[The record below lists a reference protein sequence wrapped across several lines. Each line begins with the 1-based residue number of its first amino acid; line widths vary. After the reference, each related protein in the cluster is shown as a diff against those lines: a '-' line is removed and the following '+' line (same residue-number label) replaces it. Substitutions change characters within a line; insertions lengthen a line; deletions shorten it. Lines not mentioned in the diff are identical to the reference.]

1 MRKLLTAVALTA
13 LTALA
18 FAVAPVASANA
29 ATFNGTCV
37 LSGTAGLSPAIGLT
51 PIASTFAFNGSGTCA
66 GVDGN
71 NTPYT
76 GPATAT
82 ASGSGSL
89 ACSVSTGSG
98 SGTLTLGNGQSV
110 NFNLTLVGKATE
122 VDLVLTGKTSGAGYA
137 HATFATNA
145 GAAAG
150 CASNSVSSLG
160 FVVSATAVNL
170 SG

>member
-1 MRKLLTAVALTA
+1 MRKLLSAAALTA
-13 LTALA
+13 LTAFA
-18 FAVAPVASANA
+18 FALAPVASASA
-29 ATFNGTCV
+29 ATFDGTCV
-37 LSGTAGLSPAIGLT
+37 ISGVAGLSPSIGLT
-51 PIASTFAFNGSGTCA
+51 PTPSTFTFDGSGTCA
-66 GVDGN
+66 GVDGT
-71 NTPYT
+71 TPYE

-98 SGTLTLGNGQSV
+98 SGTLTLGNGDSV
-110 NFNLTLVGKATE
+110 GFNLTLVGKATE

-137 HATFATNA
+137 HASFATNA

-150 CASNSVSSLG
+150 CASSSVSSLN
-160 FVVSATAVNL
+160 FVVSATAANL